1 MAVLKNVENKIKL
14 VMIVSS
20 LFLVGC
26 VIVSL
31 GSIIIA
37 KGMVDE
43 AHKKVYVLDGTVPIL
58 VKQTTQEETFDV
70 EAKSDIE
77 MFHQFFFTLAPDD
90 KYIQYTM
97 KKAMYLVDET
107 GLAQYNA
114 LKEKGFYNNI
124 IGTSTICS
132 IYCDSIKLNTDSLTF
147 TYYGRQRIE
156 RRTSI
161 LMRQLVTRRQAQ
173 KSAENREQPS
183 RNPHHQLANTE
194 EPRLGGN
201 QEVRLLN
208 QATMDIKKVLMGE
221 KMPDKNDPQ
230 YREQYERE
238 VRAGQKFAEKTKLNI
253 LFLKIQEWA
262 NDHRKTFLGIVFGLV
277 ISLFAWNVIN
287 MIRYYNA
294 SKEQKRHTAVERVE
308 KALQEQRNSHKA
320 Q

>member
-107 GLAQYNA
+107 GLAQYNT
-114 LKEKGFYNNI
+114 LKEKGFYSNI
-124 IGTSTICS
+124 LGTSAVIS
-132 IYCDSIKLNTDSLTF
+132 IFCDSIKFNKENMGF

-156 RRTSI
+156 RRSNI
-161 LMRQLVTRRQAQ
+161 LTRELVTAGQLKRVPRTD
-173 KSAENREQPS
+173 N
-183 RNPHHQLANTE
+183 NPHGLLITNWRT
-194 EPRLGGN
+194 
-201 QEVRLLN
+201 LLN
-208 QATMDIKKVLMGE
+208 KDI
-221 KMPDKNDPQ
+221 
-230 YREQYERE
+230 EQ
-238 VRAGQKFAEKTKLNI
+238 KTKS
-253 LFLKIQEWA
+253 
-262 NDHRKTFLGIVFGLV
+262 T
-277 ISLFAWNVIN
+277 
-287 MIRYYNA
+287 Y
-294 SKEQKRHTAVERVE
+294 
-308 KALQEQRNSHKA
+308 
-320 Q
+320 

>member
-1 MAVLKNVENKIKL
+1 
-14 VMIVSS
+14 MIVSS

-161 LMRQLVTRRQAQ
+161 LMRQLVTA
-173 KSAENREQPS
+173 
-183 RNPHHQLANTE
+183 
-194 EPRLGGN
+194 
-201 QEVRLLN
+201 
-208 QATMDIKKVLMGE
+208 
-221 KMPDKNDPQ
+221 
-230 YREQYERE
+230 
-238 VRAGQKFAEKTKLNI
+238 
-253 LFLKIQEWA
+253 
-262 NDHRKTFLGIVFGLV
+262 
-277 ISLFAWNVIN
+277 
-287 MIRYYNA
+287 
-294 SKEQKRHTAVERVE
+294 
-308 KALQEQRNSHKA
+308 
-320 Q
+320 

>member
-26 VIVSL
+26 VIVNL
-31 GSIIIA
+31 GILIIA

-107 GLAQYNA
+107 GLAQYNT
-114 LKEKGFYNNI
+114 LKEKGFYSNI
-124 IGTSTICS
+124 LGTSAVIS
-132 IYCDSIKLNTDSLTF
+132 IFCDSIKFNKEDMEF

-156 RRTSI
+156 RRSNI
-161 LMRQLVTRRQAQ
+161 LTRELVTAGQLKRVPRTD
-173 KSAENREQPS
+173 N
-183 RNPHHQLANTE
+183 NPHGLLITNWRT
-194 EPRLGGN
+194 
-201 QEVRLLN
+201 LLN
-208 QATMDIKKVLMGE
+208 KDI
-221 KMPDKNDPQ
+221 
-230 YREQYERE
+230 EQ
-238 VRAGQKFAEKTKLNI
+238 KTKN
-253 LFLKIQEWA
+253 
-262 NDHRKTFLGIVFGLV
+262 T
-277 ISLFAWNVIN
+277 
-287 MIRYYNA
+287 Y
-294 SKEQKRHTAVERVE
+294 
-308 KALQEQRNSHKA
+308 
-320 Q
+320 